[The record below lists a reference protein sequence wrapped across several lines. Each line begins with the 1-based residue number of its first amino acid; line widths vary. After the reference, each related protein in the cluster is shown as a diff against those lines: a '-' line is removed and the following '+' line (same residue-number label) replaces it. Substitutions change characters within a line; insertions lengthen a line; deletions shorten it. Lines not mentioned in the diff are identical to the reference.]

1 MWTQVARLDGWFKQR
16 DNKMYPAWAYVFPT
30 TILRLPY
37 SLLVAT
43 LWCCIVYYP
52 VGLAPEPGRH
62 SLCLCP
68 LPCGVTL
75 ISTECGIPLL
85 HGCCEVHVSCLQA
98 LVSVA
103 QCCQRLCELFW
114 LSGTK

>member
-1 MWTQVARLDGWFKQR
+1 MLTTLGPPSELLCIVCQVARLEGWYKQR

-52 VGLAPEPGRH
+52 VGLAPEPARH
-62 SLCLCP
+62 ALHPQLRSLQP
-68 LPCGVTL
+68 R
-75 ISTECGIPLL
+75 PLL
-85 HGCCEVHVSCLQA
+85 GLQCAQQPVSSKAFLA
-98 LVSVA
+98 RHL
-103 QCCQRLCELFW
+103 
-114 LSGTK
+114 